1 MIQRVQTLYLLIV
14 SFLMSMLFFF
24 PMATFTI
31 LEDVQA
37 QIVSGGILQFAE
49 GEQVIWPLLIIVI
62 VMAVLPLATIFFYN
76 KRMLQIRITTF
87 SIVLELLFAL
97 MMWYEASSITELI
110 SASAYQYNW
119 MVLAVVPVSVILNI
133 MAIKR
138 IGQDEMLVRS
148 LKSNRLR

>member
-24 PMATFTI
+24 PMATFSM
-31 LEDVQA
+31 LGDVEA
-37 QIVSGGILQFAE
+37 QLVSGGILQSAE
-49 GEQVIWPLLIIVI
+49 GEQVIWPLMVI
-62 VMAVLPLATIFFYN
+62 VMVMALLPLATIFFYK
-76 KRMLQIRITTF
+76 KRMLQIRMTTF

-97 MMWYEASSITELI
+97 MLWYEASSIAEVI
-110 SASAYQYNW
+110 EASAYQYNW
-119 MVLAVVPVSVILNI
+119 MLLAVVPVSIILNI

-148 LKSNRLR
+148 LNSNRIR